1 MLYLEVHTDV
11 MDVHNMKLFLIYSF
25 FFSDVDA
32 LPEHLYVGHFNIIH
46 LF

>member
-25 FFSDVDA
+25 FSDVDA